1 MEPQQPVEESSSGEP
16 ETAADADLR
25 QEAPPDARGLVSQMV
40 AAGEW
45 PEPALAEQILAAGD
59 AAVEPLR
66 EVLETRPLGW
76 PAEAPIVHAAGIL
89 GMLRPL
95 SALPDL
101 IDLARFYKN
110 ETGQVAADAIA
121 TYGPEGFDTLL
132 ELIGDPS
139 ITGYHRSYFISS
151 AEIAA
156 GDDPVKR
163 ARLAEILRQV
173 FTRVVGEL
181 KETLALERQLL
192 NSENEEEDEDDVD
205 FHGEINDEIH
215 VVDPEMVD
223 DEELAKLWGKAVE
236 DPGTE
241 EATRPG
247 DDDELAAIRRMD
259 AENEIHPYESLSFL
273 ACDLCDL
280 ADPLARDMIQSAFDE
295 DLIDESIVDRETAWK
310 IYDRGGETYQPNAPW
325 LEEYSASYL
334 EEQSS
339 RERLAR
345 TPQVQFP
352 SRTSYPSFSPE
363 RDVAPPARV
372 QPVEPFRHTAPK
384 IGRNDPCWCGSGKKY
399 KRCHLGK
406 DAPG

>member
-1 MEPQQPVEESSSGEP
+1 MEPQRPVEEGSSGEL
-16 ETAADADLR
+16 EIAAEADLR

-45 PEPALAEQILAAGD
+45 PEPTLVEQILAAGD

-66 EVLETRPLGW
+66 EVLKTRPLGW

-89 GMLRPL
+89 GMLRPPP
-95 SALPDL
+95 ALPDL
-101 IDLARFYKN
+101 IELARFYKN
-110 ETGQVAADAIA
+110 ETGQVAGDAIA

-139 ITGYHRSYFISS
+139 ITGYHQSYFIDS
-151 AEIAA
+151 AKIAA

-192 NSENEEEDEDDVD
+192 NSENEEEDDAELAEILGKTVEDSATEEATQP
-205 FHGEINDEIH
+205 G
-215 VVDPEMVD
+215 D
-223 DEELAKLWGKAVE
+223 DEELE
-236 DPGTE
+236 
-241 EATRPG
+241 
-247 DDDELAAIRRMD
+247 AIRRMD
-259 AENEIHPYESLSFL
+259 ADNETGTYEALSLL
-273 ACDLCDL
+273 ASDLCDL
-280 ADPLARDMIQSAFDE
+280 ADPLARDMLQSAFDE
-295 DLIDESIVDRETAWK
+295 DLIDESIIDRKTAWQ
-310 IYDRGGETYQPNAPW
+310 IYDEGGETFGPNTPW
-325 LEEYSASYL
+325 FQEYSESYL
-334 EEQSS
+334 EEQSD

-352 SRTSYPSFSPE
+352 SRTSYPSFSPGRKE
-363 RDVAPPARV
+363 APPAPI
-372 QPVEPFRHTAPK
+372 QPIEPFRYTAPK

>member
-1 MEPQQPVEESSSGEP
+1 MEPQRPVEEGSSGEL
-16 ETAADADLR
+16 EIAAEADLR
-25 QEAPPDARGLVSQMV
+25 QEAPPDARGLISQMV

-45 PEPALAEQILAAGD
+45 PEPTLVEQILAAGD

-66 EVLETRPLGW
+66 EVLKTRPLGW

-89 GMLRPL
+89 GMLRPPP
-95 SALPDL
+95 ALPDL
-101 IDLARFYKN
+101 IELARFYKN
-110 ETGQVAADAIA
+110 ETGQVAGDAIA

-139 ITGYHRSYFISS
+139 ITGYHQSYFIDS
-151 AEIAA
+151 AKIAA

-163 ARLAEILRQV
+163 ARLAEIIRQV

-192 NSENEEEDEDDVD
+192 NSENEEEDDAELAEILGKTVEDPATEEATQP
-205 FHGEINDEIH
+205 G
-215 VVDPEMVD
+215 D
-223 DEELAKLWGKAVE
+223 DEELE
-236 DPGTE
+236 
-241 EATRPG
+241 
-247 DDDELAAIRRMD
+247 AIRQMD
-259 AENEIHPYESLSFL
+259 ADNETGTYEALSLL
-273 ACDLCDL
+273 ASDLCDL
-280 ADPLARDMIQSAFDE
+280 ADPLARDMLQSAFDE
-295 DLIDESIVDRETAWK
+295 DLIDESIIDRKTAWQ
-310 IYDRGGETYQPNAPW
+310 IYDEGGETFGPNTPW
-325 LEEYSASYL
+325 FQEYSESYL
-334 EEQSS
+334 EEQSD

-352 SRTSYPSFSPE
+352 SRTSYPSFSPGRKE
-363 RDVAPPARV
+363 APPAPI
-372 QPVEPFRHTAPK
+372 QPIEPFRYTAPK

>member
-1 MEPQQPVEESSSGEP
+1 MEPQRPVEEGSSGEL
-16 ETAADADLR
+16 EIAAEADLR

-45 PEPALAEQILAAGD
+45 PEPTLVEQILAAGD

-66 EVLETRPLGW
+66 EVLKTRPLGW

-89 GMLRPL
+89 GMLRPPP
-95 SALPDL
+95 ALPDL
-101 IDLARFYKN
+101 IELARFYKN
-110 ETGQVAADAIA
+110 ETGQVAGDAIA

-139 ITGYHRSYFISS
+139 ITGYHQSYFIDS
-151 AEIAA
+151 AKIAA

-192 NSENEEEDEDDVD
+192 NSENEEEDDAELAEILGKTVEDPATEEATQP
-205 FHGEINDEIH
+205 G
-215 VVDPEMVD
+215 D
-223 DEELAKLWGKAVE
+223 DEELE
-236 DPGTE
+236 
-241 EATRPG
+241 
-247 DDDELAAIRRMD
+247 AIRQMD
-259 AENEIHPYESLSFL
+259 ADNETGTYEALSLL
-273 ACDLCDL
+273 ASDLCDL
-280 ADPLARDMIQSAFDE
+280 ADPLARDMLQSAFDE
-295 DLIDESIVDRETAWK
+295 DLIDESIIDRKTAWQ
-310 IYDRGGETYQPNAPW
+310 IYDEGGETFGPNTPW
-325 LEEYSASYL
+325 FQEYSESYL
-334 EEQSS
+334 EEQSD

-352 SRTSYPSFSPE
+352 SRTSYPSFSPGRKE
-363 RDVAPPARV
+363 APPAPI
-372 QPVEPFRHTAPK
+372 QPIEPFRYTAPK